1 MKEAGIRDNQY
12 ITIMGW
18 MRNMQEIETNNE
30 LMVYALIYGF
40 SQTEGQYLTCRQS
53 YIASWLNITRVNCN
67 LLLTRMEKK
76 GLIKR
81 KIAKKKGVIK
91 TYKYSCILPK
101 PTSIET
107 IHDEYRN
114 DTRSEYCNDTRNE
127 YRNDTHDNNIYNN
140 NILYISA
147 EKSKNSTYTPKSK
160 NQFMNFEQRD
170 YNFEQLEMELACN
183 LSAPEREDS

>member
-30 LMVYALIYGF
+30 LMAYALIYGF

-53 YIASWLNITRVNCN
+53 YIASWLKITRMNCN
-67 LLLTRMEKK
+67 RLLARMEQK

-81 KIAKKKGVIK
+81 KVAKKNGIIK
-91 TYKYSCILPK
+91 TYKYSCILPNE
-101 PTSIET
+101 TSAVT
-107 IHDEYRN
+107 IHDECRNSTRDECRN
-114 DTRSEYCNDTRNE
+114 DTRSECRNS
-127 YRNDTHDNNIYNN
+127 THDNNIYNN
-140 NILYISA
+140 ILYMSA
-147 EKSKNSTYTPKSK
+147 EKTKNSTHNPKNK

-183 LSAPEREDS
+183 LSAPEREES